1 MKFVLFKKSLEEG
14 AAPVYLFDGEE
25 EYFKQRG
32 EEMLKERFLGEPSLN
47 YTAFRGEA
55 LKGNA
60 LSELIAAA
68 RCFPFLSEKRIVK
81 VTDLYPSEREYQTW
95 LRPYLES
102 PEPSTILLIV
112 NGGKGKGVDLRK
124 APGVTRVDCSK
135 ADEETVLRW
144 IYTRFKRAGIAA
156 DTDCCSRIF
165 LYCLGDM
172 SRVAGETEKLIAYAG
187 TGGALTVQDVDA
199 VVYRDTDFKIY
210 EMTEALGK
218 GNAAK
223 YLSVLFEL
231 TEKGMDEGGI
241 LNALLSYFRTLT
253 EVSLLRSSDADAA
266 AALGM
271 KEYAVKMNR
280 RQANALGKKRVAEA
294 YRRIF
299 ALQSAVRSGKCTPQG
314 ALLSVNARL
323 LFGDAQEKEILFTE

>member
-1 MKFVLFKKSLEEG
+1 MNKRVIAAKMKFNMYLLSAALGVIAAVALVLLLVLRYGRAG
-14 AAPVYLFDGEE
+14 ALLAVVIAVIMAFPVVWYLV
-25 EYFKQRG
+25 RG
-32 EEMLKERFLGEPSLN
+32 I
-47 YTAFRGEA
+47 RG
-55 LKGNA
+55 LRLPK
-60 LSELIAAA
+60 ELIV
-68 RCFPFLSEKRIVK
+68 CE
-81 VTDLYPSEREYQTW
+81 
-95 LRPYLES
+95 
-102 PEPSTILLIV
+102 
-112 NGGKGKGVDLRK
+112 NG
-124 APGVTRVDCSK
+124 T
-135 ADEETVLRW
+135 
-144 IYTRFKRAGIAA
+144 
-156 DTDCCSRIF
+156 
-165 LYCLGDM
+165 
-172 SRVAGETEKLIAYAG
+172 
-187 TGGALTVQDVDA
+187 LTVQDVDA
-199 VVYRDTDFKIY
+199 VVYRDTDYKIY

-223 YLSVLFEL
+223 YLSVLAEL

-241 LNALLSYFRTLT
+241 LNALVSYFRTLT